1 MRKTKLKWTAWL
13 VAIMAIVLSALSA
26 ILRTA

>member
-1 MRKTKLKWTAWL
+1 MRKTKLKRTTWS
-13 VAIMAIVLSALSA
+13 IVIVVLAFIALSA